1 MNNVKLSD
9 RGGTFIEVIMT
20 ATMIMCII
28 GVFLQ
33 VMSSSI
39 KINSDSRWMVRQN
52 KALFEFAKVIS
63 EIRITAETSQ
73 EEFAEIVLPRN
84 SDAFNYHM
92 IIDGKLLTTGNP
104 EGIDEWAEHIEVK
117 SDVSFTIPY
126 SFIVLA
132 VTDKND
138 ENEAVCVAYY

>member
-1 MNNVKLSD
+1 
-9 RGGTFIEVIMT
+9 
-20 ATMIMCII
+20 
-28 GVFLQ
+28 
-33 VMSSSI
+33 
-39 KINSDSRWMVRQN
+39 MVRQN